1 MFVKNVFFIIE
12 IWNNNVRNEDN
23 DYGYADIS

>member
-1 MFVKNVFFIIE
+1 MFVKNAFFIIE
-12 IWNNNVRNEDN
+12 IRNKNLRNEDN